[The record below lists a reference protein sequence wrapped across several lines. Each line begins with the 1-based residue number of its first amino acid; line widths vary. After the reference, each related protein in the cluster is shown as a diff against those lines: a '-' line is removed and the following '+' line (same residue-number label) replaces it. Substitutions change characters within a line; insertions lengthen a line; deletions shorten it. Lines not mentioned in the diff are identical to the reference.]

1 MSLKFKYLSA
11 MGVAIASAILSAMT
25 PTISAG
31 DALPDETAKVYYP
44 RGHRYYYPS
53 YLDNGLRMSRFIK
66 SVQAADSTGILDHI
80 EVRAYASP
88 DGSKAA
94 NSRLTVNRCNEL
106 VTYLEKHTGLSPELI
121 VQRPEGIAWDEL
133 YALVEAD
140 ASMPYRTEVLD
151 VLANTPEFVTDDT
164 GRVVGGRK
172 KSLMDLRGGRP
183 YNRLMEKIFPQ
194 LRNAV
199 AVTLFVRSEE
209 PDSPATATESVIV
222 STEATA
228 DEKHDSSD
236 RTTDLTTEYGDKMS
250 AITDETTDETPASV
264 EETSAAET
272 VSQNRD
278 IIHAFA
284 LKTNLIYDAALCPN
298 LAFEWR
304 INDRWSVQ
312 AEADVAW
319 WKNDNRHRF
328 YQIMYLGGEGRYWF
342 SQRSPWH
349 GFYVGAMAGG
359 GKYDLS
365 RGHRGYKG
373 EAGLGGITCGFM
385 FPISRHLSF
394 DAEIGVGYLYT
405 KYQEYIPYDEHYI
418 YQQTARSNYF
428 GPVKAQFS
436 LVWRFGDSAKIMK
449 GGRK

>member
-1 MSLKFKYLSA
+1 MALKLKYLSA
-11 MGVAIASAILSAMT
+11 IGIAVASALLTVIT
-25 PTISAG
+25 PTINAEDS
-31 DALPDETAKVYYP
+31 LPNETAKVYYP

-53 YLDNGLRMSRFIK
+53 YLDNGVRMSRFIQ
-66 SVQAADSTGILDHI
+66 SVQAADSSGILDRI

-94 NSRLTVNRCNEL
+94 NRRLSVNRCNEL
-106 VTYLEKHTGLSPELI
+106 VAYLQKHTGVSPELI
-121 VQRPEGIAWDEL
+121 VHRPEGIAWDEL
-133 YALVEAD
+133 YAMVEAD
-140 ASMPYRTEVLD
+140 TSAPYRTEVLD
-151 VLANTPEFVTDDT
+151 VLANTPEFVTDDS

-172 KSLMDLRGGRP
+172 KSLMDLHGGRP
-183 YNRLMEKIFPQ
+183 YNWLLENIFPQ

-199 AVTLFVRSEE
+199 AVTLFVKSDEA
-209 PDSPATATESVIV
+209 DSPATATESVVI
-222 STEATA
+222 STDSPGDEKYSTTDLSTDDQQETGDETGALTDGTPAQADEATA
-228 DEKHDSSD
+228 SGSD
-236 RTTDLTTEYGDKMS
+236 IRD
-250 AITDETTDETPASV
+250 
-264 EETSAAET
+264 
-272 VSQNRD
+272 RD

-284 LKTNLIYDAALCPN
+284 LKTNLIYDALLCPN
-298 LAFEWR
+298 LSFEWR

-342 SQRSPWH
+342 KQRAPWH
-349 GFYVGAMAGG
+349 GFYAGVMAGG

-365 RGHRGYKG
+365 RGHTGYKG

-385 FPISRHLSF
+385 FPISRNLSF

-405 KYQEYIPYDEHYI
+405 KYEEYIPYDGHYI